1 MFNEKCCLM
10 CIFYA
15 TKKNCIGIRKNF
27 CVRHQMRAVPGNICE
42 YYIRDY
48 KKVMHY
54 NNFRYTRDNESK
66 HTCEYCANRAGKP
79 GKTKERIHWCK
90 AMNVDFPDDF
100 NPVWHTCDRFV
111 DGGDDAF
118 IDCLCDEYYEALEEM
133 RGGKK

>member
-66 HTCEYCANRAGKP
+66 HTCEYCETVQASR
-79 GKTKERIHWCK
+79 ERQK
-90 AMNVDFPDDF
+90 NVYIG
-100 NPVWHTCDRFV
+100 V
-111 DGGDDAF
+111 
-118 IDCLCDEYYEALEEM
+118 
-133 RGGKK
+133 KQ